1 MDNIVKYFTLRALVM
16 FDPKIKI
23 RRVLMDKLTAAAET
37 LGCTVEELVDQV
49 LEKEVDRVLSKSGRS
64 EVSQAEVDDIANK
77 LKGLGYLE

>member
-1 MDNIVKYFTLRALVM
+1 M

-23 RRVLMDKLTAAAET
+23 RRLLMDKLKIAAET
-37 LGCTVEELVDQV
+37 LGCTVEELVDQL
-49 LEKEVDRVLSKSGRS
+49 LEREVDRMLSKSGRT

>member
-1 MDNIVKYFTLRALVM
+1 M

-23 RRVLMDKLTAAAET
+23 RRVLMDKVTAAAEVM
-37 LGCTVEELVDQV
+37 GCTVEELVDQV
-49 LEKEVDRVLSKSGRS
+49 LEREVDRVLSKSGRS

>member
-1 MDNIVKYFTLRALVM
+1 M

-23 RRVLMDKLTAAAET
+23 RRLLMDKLKAASDT
-37 LGCTVEELVDQV
+37 LGCSVEELVDQV
-49 LEKEVDRVLSKSGRS
+49 LEREVDRMLSKSGRS

>member
-1 MDNIVKYFTLRALVM
+1 M

-23 RRVLMDKLTAAAET
+23 RRLLMDKLKTASDT

-49 LEKEVDRVLSKSGRS
+49 LEREVDRMLSKSGRS

>member
-1 MDNIVKYFTLRALVM
+1 M

-23 RRVLMDKLTAAAET
+23 RRVLMDKLTVVAET
-37 LGCTVEELVDQV
+37 LGCSVEELVDQV
-49 LEKEVDRVLSKSGRS
+49 LEKEVDRVLSKSGRT

>member
-1 MDNIVKYFTLRALVM
+1 M

-23 RRVLMDKLTAAAET
+23 RRVLMDKLTVAAET
-37 LGCTVEELVDQV
+37 MGCSVEELVDQV
-49 LEKEVDRVLSKSGRS
+49 LEKEVDRVLSKSGRT

>member
-1 MDNIVKYFTLRALVM
+1 MSI

-23 RRVLMDKLTAAAET
+23 RRILLDKLTTAAES
-37 LGCTVEELVDQV
+37 LGCSLEELVDQT
-49 LEKEVDRVLSKSGRS
+49 LEREVDRILSKSGRT

>member
-1 MDNIVKYFTLRALVM
+1 M

-23 RRVLMDKLTAAAET
+23 RRVLMDKLTIAAET

>member
-1 MDNIVKYFTLRALVM
+1 M

-23 RRVLMDKLTAAAET
+23 RRLLLDKLKTASEA

-49 LEKEVDRVLSKSGRS
+49 LEREVDRMLSKSGRS